1 MSSITLTEATV
12 KATAYASRLKKESKR
27 VVFEAWARQCLGRV
41 HCADIKEQVKSYMI
55 NDLLVSVYGQLV
67 TDAVL
72 LGHVRDARV
81 SRASRASRDCAKW
94 LSQQDNNN
102 PIGYAYGSGSR
113 AE

>member
-41 HCADIKEQVKSYMI
+41 HCADIKDQVKSLMI
-55 NDLLVSVYGQLV
+55 YDLMVSVYGKLI
-67 TDAVL
+67 TEAVFM
-72 LGHVRDARV
+72 GHVRDARV
-81 SRASRASRDCAKW
+81 SRASRASRDCAKHIAR
-94 LSQQDNNN
+94 QDNTN